1 MMPSD
6 EFIDEVRKLS
16 EGSEA
21 ASTQTQFKR
30 ILVAVDGSDNA
41 VRAAKVAVTLAEK
54 FSAELIVC
62 HTIQTPFRS
71 FAQNGIAVP
80 TNLLNEYMT
89 AAREDAKNTVD
100 RVMRLAEIDHVKAVR
115 VIQENVFSIV
125 EAIVNLAED
134 KHVDLIVVGTRG
146 QSGFKKLL
154 MGSVSSGVL
163 SHAPC
168 PVLVVR

>member
-1 MMPSD
+1 MESMKF
-6 EFIDEVRKLS
+6 E
-16 EGSEA
+16 
-21 ASTQTQFKR
+21 R

-41 VRAAKVAVTLAEK
+41 TRAAKLAVTLAER
-54 FSAELIVC
+54 FNAELIIC
-62 HTIQTPFRS
+62 HAIQTPFRS

-80 TNLLNEYMT
+80 TNLLNDYLA
-89 AAREDAKNTVD
+89 AAREDANNTVD
-100 RVMRLAEIDHVKAVR
+100 KVTRLAEIDRVKAVR

-125 EAIVNLAED
+125 EAIVNLAEERN
-134 KHVDLIVVGTRG
+134 VDLIVIGTRG